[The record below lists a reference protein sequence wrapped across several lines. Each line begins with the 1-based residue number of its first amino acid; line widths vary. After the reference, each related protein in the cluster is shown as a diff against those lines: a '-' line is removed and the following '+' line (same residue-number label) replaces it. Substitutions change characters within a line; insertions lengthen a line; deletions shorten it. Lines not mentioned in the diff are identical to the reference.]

1 MTWKRAQWL
10 TLFSLFYHYLDLL
23 HQYTEFQLPS
33 ILLLLIPRNHL
44 KTHCFTSTA
53 DQSRLELPFWVP
65 SYSSSET
72 QGRSVG
78 PGEKTRQ
85 KFSSTGGKAPGYRL
99 SPDHFQTVKR
109 MLAPDWAQKMLCIIV
124 PNWRTASPEFFSWV
138 RTRRL
143 LGTLS
148 KDDDDGSKNA
158 GKKWIYVLSNL
169 IASIWTRSICQMQA
183 TFPGVEFLRI
193 LFRFKKRLECPSPP

>member
-10 TLFSLFYHYLDLL
+10 TRFSLFYHYLDLL

-33 ILLLLIPRNHL
+33 ILLLLIPRNQL

-85 KFSSTGGKAPGYRL
+85 KFSSTGGKAPGYLL

-109 MLAPDWAQKMLCIIV
+109 MLAPDRAQKLICAQLANSI
-124 PNWRTASPEFFSWV
+124 SWV
-138 RTRRL
+138 LFVSSYTTAIRDLKQGRR
-143 LGTLS
+143 
-148 KDDDDGSKNA
+148 
-158 GKKWIYVLSNL
+158 
-169 IASIWTRSICQMQA
+169 RRQ
-183 TFPGVEFLRI
+183 
-193 LFRFKKRLECPSPP
+193 

>member
-23 HQYTEFQLPS
+23 HQYTEFRLQS

-72 QGRSVG
+72 QGGSVG

-109 MLAPDWAQKMLCIIV
+109 MLAPDWAQKLICAQLANSI
-124 PNWRTASPEFFSWV
+124 SWV
-138 RTRRL
+138 LFVSSYTTAIRDLKEGRR
-143 LGTLS
+143 
-148 KDDDDGSKNA
+148 
-158 GKKWIYVLSNL
+158 
-169 IASIWTRSICQMQA
+169 RRQ
-183 TFPGVEFLRI
+183 
-193 LFRFKKRLECPSPP
+193 